1 MSRKGDHIRE
11 IIVYGDYF
19 WAFYKEQSEKVKEKI
34 NWTIGLVRDL
44 KIIPE
49 RYFKHIVGTD
59 LYEIRV
65 ILGNNIYRIFCF
77 FDHGNL
83 VILLNGFQKKSQ
95 KTPRNEID
103 LANKLKR
110 KYYED
115 KEK

>member
-1 MSRKGDHIRE
+1 MGNKPGLIRE

-19 WAFYKEQSEKVKEKI
+19 RDFCLKQTQKVKEKI
-34 NWTIGLVRDL
+34 DWTISLVGDL

-49 RYFKHIVGTD
+49 QYFKHIPGTD

-65 ILGNNIYRIFCF
+65 IFGNNVFRIFCF
-77 FDHGNL
+77 FDHENL
-83 VILLNGFQKKSQ
+83 VVLLNGFQKKSQ
-95 KTPRNEID
+95 KTPRNEIE
-103 LANKLKR
+103 LAKKLKH